1 MVPIHPGRILRR
13 ELKARQL
20 SAKCTG
26 TGAACAIR
34 PNCLYPKRK
43 TLGHGWRPRCASAVK
58 IGRAHV

>member
-26 TGAACAIR
+26 TGAARAVR
-34 PNCLYPKRK
+34 PYCRYTKRR
-43 TLGHGWRPRCASAVK
+43 TLGHG
-58 IGRAHV
+58 